1 MEDNMDI
8 NKLAGVLL
16 GSDSISGLSSL
27 TKVDDKDVNSVLA
40 EALPALLLGA
50 NNQAKGKDTT
60 ESFAEALA
68 DHAKADTKDV
78 EGFFGNIDLEDG
90 AKIIGHLLGSEKSD
104 VTKKVAKK
112 TGVSDDK
119 TAMILS
125 AAAPLL
131 MSLLGQQADE
141 DDNKNAGVE
150 TLIGALLENVDL
162 ADLLTSSLT
171 GESDSKKSTKSGTK
185 KKAAKKKEES
195 STTGSIVNALF
206 KLLK

>member
-1 MEDNMDI
+1 MDI

-27 TKVDDKDVNSVLA
+27 TKVADKDVNSVLA

-90 AKIIGHLLGSEKSD
+90 AKIIGHLLGAEKSD
-104 VTKKVAKK
+104 VTKKIAKK
-112 TGVSDDK
+112 TGVSDGK
-119 TAMILS
+119 TAMIL
-125 AAAPLL
+125 AAAGPLL

-141 DDNKNAGVE
+141 DDNKSAGVE
-150 TLIGALLENVDL
+150 VLIGALLENVDL
-162 ADLLTSSLT
+162 VELLTGVSLD
-171 GESDSKKSTKSGTK
+171 DSGKKGTKKSTKK
-185 KKAAKKKEES
+185 KTTKKKEENS
-195 STTGSIVNALF
+195 VAGSLLNGLF

>member
-1 MEDNMDI
+1 MDI

-27 TKVDDKDVNSVLA
+27 TEVADKDVNSVLA

-68 DHAKADTKDV
+68 DHAKADTKNV

-90 AKIIGHLLGSEKSD
+90 AKIIGHLLGAEKSD

-119 TAMILS
+119 TAMILA

-150 TLIGALLENVDL
+150 VLIGALLENVDL
-162 ADLLTSSLT
+162 AELLTGTSSKNS
-171 GESDSKKSTKSGTK
+171 GKKKGTK

-195 STTGSIVNALF
+195 SVAGSLLNGLF

>member
-1 MEDNMDI
+1 MDI

-27 TKVDDKDVNSVLA
+27 TEVSDKDVNSVLA
-40 EALPALLLGA
+40 EALPALLNGA
-50 NNQAKGKDTT
+50 GQQAKGKDTT
-60 ESFAEALA
+60 ESFANALA
-68 DHAKADTKDV
+68 EHAKADTKDV
-78 EGFFGNIDLEDG
+78 AGFFGNIDLEDG
-90 AKIIGHLLGSEKSD
+90 AKIIGHLLGAEKSD

-150 TLIGALLENVDL
+150 ALIGALLENVDL
-162 ADLLTSSLT
+162 VELLTGASSK
-171 GESDSKKSTKSGTK
+171 ESGKKKGTK
-185 KKAAKKKEES
+185 KKAAKKKEDS
-195 STTGSIVNALF
+195 SVAGSLINGLF

>member
-1 MEDNMDI
+1 MDI

-119 TAMILS
+119 TAMILA

-141 DDNKNAGVE
+141 DDNKSAGVE

-162 ADLLTSSLT
+162 TELLTSSLT
-171 GESDSKKSTKSGTK
+171 GESDSKKSTKKGTK
-185 KKAAKKKEES
+185 KKAVKKKEES
-195 STTGSIVNALF
+195 SAAGSIVNALF

>member
-1 MEDNMDI
+1 MDI

-195 STTGSIVNALF
+195 SATGSIVNALF

>member
-1 MEDNMDI
+1 MDI

-16 GSDSISGLSSL
+16 GSDSISGLSTL
-27 TKVDDKDVNSVLA
+27 TEVADKDVNSVLA

-60 ESFAEALA
+60 ESFAEALSE
-68 DHAKADTKDV
+68 HAKSDTKDMA
-78 EGFFGNIDLEDG
+78 GFFGNIDLEDG
-90 AKIIGHLLGSEKSD
+90 AKIIGHLLGAEKSD

-119 TAMILS
+119 TAMIL
-125 AAAPLL
+125 AAAGPLL

-150 TLIGALLENVDL
+150 VLIGALLENVDL
-162 ADLLTSSLT
+162 VELLTGTSSN
-171 GESDSKKSTKSGTK
+171 DSGKKKSTK

-195 STTGSIVNALF
+195 SAAGSIVNALF

>member
-1 MEDNMDI
+1 MDI

-27 TKVDDKDVNSVLA
+27 TQVSDKDVNSVLA

-50 NNQAKGKDTT
+50 NNQAKGKETT
-60 ESFAEALA
+60 ESFAEALSE
-68 DHAKADTKDV
+68 HAKADTKDMK
-78 EGFFGNIDLEDG
+78 GFIGNIDLEDG
-90 AKIIGHLLGSEKSD
+90 AKIIGHLLGAEKSD

-119 TAMILS
+119 TAMIL
-125 AAAPLL
+125 AAVGPLL

-150 TLIGALLENVDL
+150 VLIGALLENVDL
-162 ADLLTSSLT
+162 VELLTGTSSN
-171 GESDSKKSTKSGTK
+171 DSGKKKSTKK
-185 KKAAKKKEES
+185 KSAKKKEDNS
-195 STTGSIVNALF
+195 VAGGLLNGLF

>member
-1 MEDNMDI
+1 MDI

-16 GSDSISGLSSL
+16 GSDSISGLSTL
-27 TKVDDKDVNSVLA
+27 TDVADKDVNSVLA

-90 AKIIGHLLGSEKSD
+90 AKIIGHLLGTEKSD

-119 TAMILS
+119 TAMILA

-141 DDNKNAGVE
+141 DDNKSAGVE
-150 TLIGALLENVDL
+150 ALIGALLENVDL
-162 ADLLTSSLT
+162 VELLTGTSSN
-171 GESDSKKSTKSGTK
+171 DSGKKKSTKK
-185 KKAAKKKEES
+185 KSAKKKEDNS
-195 STTGSIVNALF
+195 VAGGLLNGLF

>member
-1 MEDNMDI
+1 MDI

-16 GSDSISGLSSL
+16 GSDSISGLSTL
-27 TKVDDKDVNSVLA
+27 TDVADKDVNSVLA
-40 EALPALLLGA
+40 EALPALLRGA

-68 DHAKADTKDV
+68 DHAKADTKDMK
-78 EGFFGNIDLEDG
+78 GFIGNIDLEDG

-119 TAMILS
+119 TAMILA

-141 DDNKNAGVE
+141 DDNKSAGVE
-150 TLIGALLENVDL
+150 TLIGALLENVDVVE
-162 ADLLTSSLT
+162 LLTSSLA
-171 GESDSKKSTKSGTK
+171 GDSDSKKSTKKNTK
-185 KKAAKKKEES
+185 KKTSKKKEDS
-195 STTGSIVNALF
+195 SVAGSLINGLF

>member
-1 MEDNMDI
+1 MDI

-16 GSDSISGLSSL
+16 SSDSISGLSNL
-27 TKVDDKDVNSVLA
+27 TNVSDKDVNSVLA
-40 EALPALLLGA
+40 AALPALLNGA

-60 ESFAEALA
+60 ESFANALA

-78 EGFFGNIDLEDG
+78 AGFLGNVDLEDG
-90 AKIIGHLLGSEKSD
+90 AKIIGHLLGADTSD
-104 VTKKVAKK
+104 VTKSVAKK
-112 TGVSDDK
+112 TNVSDDK

-141 DDNKNAGVE
+141 DENKSAGVE
-150 TLIGALLENVDL
+150 TLIGALLENVDVV
-162 ADLLTSSLT
+162 DLLTSSLA
-171 GESDSKKSTKSGTK
+171 GDSDSKKSTKKGTK
-185 KKAAKKKEES
+185 KKAAKKEENNVA
-195 STTGSIVNALF
+195 GSLLNGLF

>member
-1 MEDNMDI
+1 MDI

>member
-1 MEDNMDI
+1 MDI

-16 GSDSISGLSSL
+16 GSDSISGLSTL
-27 TKVDDKDVNSVLA
+27 TDVADKDVNSVLA
-40 EALPALLLGA
+40 EALPALLRGA

-68 DHAKADTKDV
+68 DHAKADTKDMK
-78 EGFFGNIDLEDG
+78 GFIGNIDLEDG

-119 TAMILS
+119 TAMILA

-141 DDNKNAGVE
+141 DDNKSAGVE
-150 TLIGALLENVDL
+150 TLIGALLENVDVVE
-162 ADLLTSSLT
+162 LLTSTLAGVFNRESTCRTHRFLCST
-171 GESDSKKSTKSGTK
+171 GGTYK
-185 KKAAKKKEES
+185 C
-195 STTGSIVNALF
+195 GCL
-206 KLLK
+206 

>member
-1 MEDNMDI
+1 MDI

-27 TKVDDKDVNSVLA
+27 TKVADKDVNSVLA

-90 AKIIGHLLGSEKSD
+90 AKIIGHLLGTEKSD

-119 TAMILS
+119 TAMILA

-141 DDNKNAGVE
+141 DDNKSAGVE
-150 TLIGALLENVDL
+150 ALIGALLENVDL
-162 ADLLTSSLT
+162 VELLTGTSSN
-171 GESDSKKSTKSGTK
+171 DSGKKKTTK
-185 KKAAKKKEES
+185 KKAAKKKEDNS
-195 STTGSIVNALF
+195 VAGGLLNGLF

>member
-1 MEDNMDI
+1 MDI

-16 GSDSISGLSSL
+16 GSDSISGLSTL
-27 TKVDDKDVNSVLA
+27 TDVADKDVNSVLA

-68 DHAKADTKDV
+68 DHARADTKDV

-90 AKIIGHLLGSEKSD
+90 AKIIGHLLGAEKSD

-119 TAMILS
+119 TAMILA

-141 DDNKNAGVE
+141 DDNKSAGVE
-150 TLIGALLENVDL
+150 TLIGALLENVDVV
-162 ADLLTSSLT
+162 DLLTSSLA
-171 GESDSKKSTKSGTK
+171 GDSDSKKSTKKTTK

-195 STTGSIVNALF
+195 SAAGSIVNALF